1 MKFFDFFDKLNK
13 DFPTENKPVI
23 EKPKIARHKI
33 DDMKEYKRLW
43 YLMNIDTVRQRNKE
57 YRERMKANR
66 LQAIIDEKVQANNF
80 TLIPV

>member
-13 DFPTENKPVI
+13 DFPIENKPVI
-23 EKPKIARHKI
+23 EKPKKARHKI

-43 YLMNIDTVRQRNKE
+43 YLINIETVRQRNKE

-66 LQAIIDEKVQANNF
+66 LQAIIDEKVQSNNY

>member
-1 MKFFDFFDKLNK
+1 MKFFEFFDKLNK
-13 DFPTENKPVI
+13 DYPTENKPVI
-23 EKPKIARHKI
+23 EKPKKARNKI

-43 YLMNIDTVRQRNKE
+43 YLINIETVRQRNKE

-66 LQAIIDEKVQANNF
+66 LQATKQEEEQKNNF

>member
-1 MKFFDFFDKLNK
+1 MKFFEFFDKLNK

-23 EKPKIARHKI
+23 EKPKKARNKI

-43 YLMNIDTVRQRNKE
+43 YLINIETVRQRNKE

-66 LQAIIDEKVQANNF
+66 LQATRQEEEQKNNF